1 MVNKQL
7 ALRIADKLDSKKGE
21 DILILDVSQNTSYAD
36 YFIIVTG
43 NSDKQI
49 GALSDEVSEL
59 LYQEGVK
66 LLNLEGKN
74 TGWILLDYGD
84 IIVHIFSKEQRAHYG
99 LEKLWSDSTII
110 ER

>member
-1 MVNKQL
+1 MVNKEL
-7 ALRIADKLDSKKGE
+7 ALRIGDKLDIKKGQ
-21 DILILDVSQNTSYAD
+21 DIVVLDVSQNTSYAD

-49 GALSDEVSEL
+49 EALADEVREL
-59 LYQEGVK
+59 LYQEKVK
-66 LLNLEGKN
+66 LINVEGKN
-74 TGWILLDYGD
+74 TGWMLLDYGD

-99 LEKLWSDSTII
+99 LEKLWSDSTLV

>member
-21 DILILDVSQNTSYAD
+21 DILVLDVSQNTSYAD